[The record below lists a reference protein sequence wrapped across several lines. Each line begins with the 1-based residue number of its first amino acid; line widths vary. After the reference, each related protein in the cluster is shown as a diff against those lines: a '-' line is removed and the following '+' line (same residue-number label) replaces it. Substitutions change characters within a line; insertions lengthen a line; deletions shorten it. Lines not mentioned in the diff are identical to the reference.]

1 MENNE
6 NKAESPEI
14 TQEVVPEESPQTE
27 TAEQPAAV
35 QQHSADPA
43 DNPEVNP
50 ADNPEVKKLIEE
62 AEHRGYLRGRNENIE
77 GFIAKN
83 FDDMPFASDDD
94 CISEPCPAFLSHIR
108 PGFWE

>member
-6 NKAESPEI
+6 NKTENPDLEPEV
-14 TQEVVPEESPQTE
+14 QETEAPQPVDNT
-27 TAEQPAAV
+27 
-35 QQHSADPA
+35 DIA
-43 DNPEVNP
+43 DNPEVR
-50 ADNPEVKKLIEE
+50 KLIEE

-83 FDDMPFASDDD
+83 FDDEPFVCDDD
-94 CISEPCPAFLSHIR
+94 CISEPCPAFLSHVR